1 MATIGNSLHSGMMFG
16 ILRCPMA
23 WRKNRKRPDDKN
35 AGRRICPLAKPA
47 ECRLSSARRRG
58 SKSFIRLLAEE
69 KKFTREKS
77 VREQIKGAILS
88 EPACGARK
96 KKRRGR
102 TPQNCGVCLYLSVFL
117 MLLPFFGCQMG
128 CKILCRVS
136 FFLLLQ
142 GKKKGT
148 MKKERKNQ
156 PEP

>member
-47 ECRLSSARRRG
+47 GCRLSSVRRRG

-102 TPQNCGVCLYLSVFL
+102 SPQNCGVC
-117 MLLPFFGCQMG
+117 PFFSCFCPSLGVKWGAKSFVGCHFF
-128 CKILCRVS
+128 S
-136 FFLLLQ
+136 FSKVKRRGQ
-142 GKKKGT
+142 
-148 MKKERKNQ
+148 
-156 PEP
+156 